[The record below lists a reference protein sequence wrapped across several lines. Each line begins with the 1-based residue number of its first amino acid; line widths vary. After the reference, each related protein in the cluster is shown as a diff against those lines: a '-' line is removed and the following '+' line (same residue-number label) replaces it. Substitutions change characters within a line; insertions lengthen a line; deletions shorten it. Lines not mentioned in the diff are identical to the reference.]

1 MKKTWRKLRD
11 KIKSNK
17 KTVVLSC
24 VLVFA
29 VGLLI
34 CGLSI
39 AFFSGRDA
47 VTNKATSK
55 EITIKLFEPDWQ
67 ETGKAK
73 ASKMEP
79 GMTIEK
85 DPYIYNA
92 SEDDVYVRMKIVI
105 KTVDDDGKYVEIDPD
120 SDATIY
126 YAIMS
131 AIYCQIESTEV
142 TDVPL
147 VTKNGSTYSYTNP
160 AGFIRDD
167 DGWYYYKDG
176 QGYTSL
182 APGESTECLFYYL
195 KLPVLKS
202 EYNGIFDSGF
212 QIEVIAQAVS
222 ATTYQ
227 DKDEATIKGAFDN
240 DFTQVSSETASE
252 TTSEVSTET
261 ASETTSGN

>member
-1 MKKTWRKLRD
+1 MKRLVSKLRD

-17 KTVVLSC
+17 KTAVLSC
-24 VLVFA
+24 FLVFA

-39 AFFSGRDA
+39 AFFSGRDV

-55 EITIKLFEPDWQ
+55 EITIKLLEPKWQ
-67 ETGKAK
+67 ETGEEK

-85 DPYIYNA
+85 DPYTYNA

-105 KTVDDDGKYVEIDPD
+105 KAMDDNAEYVILDSDTEKYKAIMNVIYCGTGTASDVNLVKDGISQNESFVLDNDGWFYYKKDGKYI
-120 SDATIY
+120 
-126 YAIMS
+126 
-131 AIYCQIESTEV
+131 
-142 TDVPL
+142 
-147 VTKNGSTYSYTNP
+147 
-160 AGFIRDD
+160 
-167 DGWYYYKDG
+167 
-176 QGYTSL
+176 SL
-182 APGESTECLFYYL
+182 APGKSTTTLFDYL

-222 ATTYQ
+222 ATTY
-227 DKDEATIKGAFDN
+227 KDAEDDDIKKAFDN
-240 DFTQVSSETASE
+240 NFAQVSS
-252 TTSEVSTET
+252 
-261 ASETTSGN
+261 GD

>member
-1 MKKTWRKLRD
+1 MSKLRD

-17 KTVVLSC
+17 KTAVLSC

-55 EITIKLFEPDWQ
+55 EITIKLLEPKWL
-67 ETGKAK
+67 ETGEEK

-79 GMTIEK
+79 GMIIEK
-85 DPYIYNA
+85 DPYTYNA

-105 KTVDDDGKYVEIDPD
+105 KAMDDNAEYVILDTDAEKYKAIMNVIYCGTGTASDDNLVKDGKSQNKSFV
-120 SDATIY
+120 
-126 YAIMS
+126 
-131 AIYCQIESTEV
+131 
-142 TDVPL
+142 L
-147 VTKNGSTYSYTNP
+147 
-160 AGFIRDD
+160 DD
-167 DGWYYYKDG
+167 DGWFYYKDEY
-176 QGYTSL
+176 GYIAV
-182 APGESTECLFYYL
+182 APGEGTTTLFDYL

-222 ATTYQ
+222 ATTYK
-227 DKDEATIKGAFDN
+227 DADEATIKKAFEK
-240 DFTQVSSETASE
+240 DFAQVSSEAS
-252 TTSEVSTET
+252 
-261 ASETTSGN
+261 GD